1 LIGDICGR
9 FFWKEW
15 RLTDV
20 TRLAVID
27 LAVLVGYLIITV
39 GYGCW
44 FTFRT
49 RTTESYMAAGLNL
62 PGWAVGLSIFGSY
75 ISSIS
80 FLANPGKAFAA
91 NWNFFVFSLATPLAA
106 AVAVRYFV
114 PFYRHS
120 GEVSAYQHLETRFGP
135 WARTYAVACYLL
147 TQMARTGTIIYLLAL
162 AVAPLTGWRVEAIIV
177 LTGVL
182 MTSYSVLGGI
192 EAVIWVGVVHSL
204 VLLAGPIIC
213 LVALFQAMPEGP
225 GQIIRIA
232 AEHEKFSLGS
242 FGPNFFESTFWVVF
256 LYGLVINIGNFSVDQ
271 GYVQR
276 YITARSDGAA
286 KRSVWLGAL
295 LYVPVAAVFFFIGTG
310 LFALYTVRPELLP
323 AGFDTHPDQVFP
335 LFIVTHLPVGLAGLV
350 IAGIFAAAMDPSL
363 SSMATLTL
371 RDIYQRYF
379 RPAAGERE
387 SLRVL
392 RISTLLWGV
401 AGTCVALAMMQAK
414 TVLDRWWE
422 LAGIFSG
429 GVLGLFL
436 LGLISRRA
444 GNAVAATSV
453 VLGILVIVWMTA
465 SPAWSGELAVWR
477 NPFNS
482 LMTTV
487 VGTLTILLVGLL
499 LSRLGG
505 NTRLKRDSTVA
516 STRPRAR

>member
-1 LIGDICGR
+1 M
-9 FFWKEW
+9 
-15 RLTDV
+15 
-20 TRLAVID
+20 TRLPVID
-27 LAVLVGYLIITV
+27 LAALVGYLALTV

-49 RTTESYMAAGLNL
+49 RTTEAYMAADRSL

-80 FLANPGKAFAA
+80 FLANPGKSFAA
-91 NWNFFVFSLATPLAA
+91 NWNFFAFSLATPVAA
-106 AVAVRYFV
+106 AVAVQYFV
-114 PFYRHS
+114 PFYRRS

-135 WARTYAVACYLL
+135 WARTYAVVCYLL

-177 LTGVL
+177 LTGLL

-213 LVALFQAMPEGP
+213 LVALFGAMPEGP
-225 GQIIRIA
+225 EQIIRIA
-232 AEHEKFSLGS
+232 AEHDKFSLGS
-242 FGPNFFESTFWVVF
+242 FAPNFATSTFWVVF
-256 LYGLVINIGNFSVDQ
+256 VYGLVINIGNFSVDQ

-310 LFALYTVRPELLP
+310 LFALYSVRPELLP
-323 AGFDTHPDQVFP
+323 AGFDSHGHPDEVFP
-335 LFIVTHLPVGLAGLV
+335 LFIVTRLPVGMAGLV

-363 SSMATLTL
+363 NSMATLTL

-387 SLRVL
+387 SMRVL
-392 RISTLLWGV
+392 RLSTLLWGV

-422 LAGIFSG
+422 LAGILSG

-444 GNAVAATSV
+444 SNAVAATSV
-453 VLGILVIVWMTA
+453 ALGILVIVWMTA
-465 SPAWSGELAVWR
+465 SPAWSGELAAFR

-499 LSRLGG
+499 LSRVWV
-505 NTRLKRDSTVA
+505 NDM
-516 STRPRAR
+516 TRPVGRL

>member
-1 LIGDICGR
+1 MPL
-9 FFWKEW
+9 
-15 RLTDV
+15 
-20 TRLAVID
+20 ID
-27 LAVLVGYLIITV
+27 LAVLVGYLVLTV

-49 RTTESYMAAGLNL
+49 RTTEAYMAADRNL

-80 FLANPGKAFAA
+80 FLANPGKSFDK
-91 NWNFFVFSLATPLAA
+91 NWNFFAFSLATPIAA

-114 PFYRHS
+114 PFYRRS
-120 GEVSAYQHLETRFGP
+120 GEVSAYQHLEARFGP
-135 WARTYAVACYLL
+135 WARTYAVVCYLL
-147 TQMARTGTIIYLLAL
+147 TQVTRTGTIIYLLAL
-162 AVAPLTGWRVEAIIV
+162 AVAPLTGWRVETIIV
-177 LTGVL
+177 LTGLL

-204 VLLAGPIIC
+204 VLLAGPLIC
-213 LVALFQAMPEGP
+213 LVALFAQMPEGP
-225 GQIIRIA
+225 GQIIQIA
-232 AEHEKFSLGS
+232 AEQDKFSLGS
-242 FGPNFFESTFWVVF
+242 FAPDLTASTFWVVL
-256 LYGLVINIGNFSVDQ
+256 LYGLTINIGNFGVDQ

-295 LYVPVAAVFFFIGTG
+295 LYVPVAAVFFFIGTA
-310 LFALYTVRPELLP
+310 LFAFYTARPELMP
-323 AGFDTHPDQVFP
+323 ADFDAAGHPDRVFP
-335 LFIVTHLPVGLAGLV
+335 LFIVTRLPAGVAGLV

-363 SSMATLTL
+363 NSMATLTL
-371 RDIYQRYF
+371 RDLYQRYF
-379 RPAAGERE
+379 RPAATERE

-392 RISTLLWGV
+392 RLSTLLWGIV
-401 AGTCVALAMMQAK
+401 GTSVALALIQAK

-444 GNAVAATSV
+444 GNAAAATGV
-453 VLGILVIVWMTA
+453 GLGILVIVWMTL
-465 SPAWSGELAVWR
+465 SPAWSGEWAAWR
-477 NPFNS
+477 NPFNN

-487 VGTLTILLVGLL
+487 VGTLTILLAGLL
-499 LSRLGG
+499 LSRV
-505 NTRLKRDSTVA
+505 S
-516 STRPRAR
+516 AREGRSRW